1 MIRDKKTGKSKG
13 FAFLAYE
20 DQRSTSLAVDNFN
33 GAEICGRT
41 IRVDHVK
48 KFRPPKE
55 YLEFKEE
62 DNFMNNL
69 YKPSGPDGKGWGKY
83 RILSE
88 EEKKAVEEY
97 RKLEKTRE
105 KNKDKLIDEMQNL
118 KNITFDEDE
127 RVTILNIFFNILI

>member
-1 MIRDKKTGKSKG
+1 M
-13 FAFLAYE
+13 
-20 DQRSTSLAVDNFN
+20 DNFN

-48 KFRPPKE
+48 QFKPPKE

-62 DNFMNNL
+62 DNFMINL
-69 YKPSGPDGKGWGKY
+69 YKPSGPDGKGWGNY

-97 RKLEKTRE
+97 TKIEKTRE
-105 KNKDKLIDEMQNL
+105 RNKDKRIDEMQNL
-118 KNITFDEDE
+118 KNTAFDADE
-127 RVTILNIFFNILI
+127 RVLI

>member
-1 MIRDKKTGKSKG
+1 M
-13 FAFLAYE
+13 
-20 DQRSTSLAVDNFN
+20 AVDNFN
-33 GAEICGRT
+33 GSEICGRT

-97 RKLEKTRE
+97 RKLEKVRE
-105 KNKDKLIDEMQNL
+105 KNKDKLIDDMQNL
-118 KNITFDEDE
+118 KQITFDEDE
-127 RVTILNIFFNILI
+127 RVINFIFILLFVITT